1 MREAVDIEYSDL
13 TKYLNICVN
22 GVPYRHMA
30 IYIKFKN
37 APRTTIDSRYDK
49 YINRQNQSTTG
60 KL

>member
-37 APRTTIDSRYDK
+37 APRTTIDSRYE
-49 YINRQNQSTTG
+49 
-60 KL
+60 